1 VTPPRLLMIL
11 TENHTML
18 PGRDLRGLV
27 DLARIAEETGF
38 DAVMVSEQTMLGGD
52 AACNGSMENP
62 RMYAAIGNQDP
73 ATPWPSSIATL
84 AAVAAATER
93 VRIVAG
99 AIIPPLRHPILLA
112 KDLAT
117 IDLLSEGRLVV
128 QPTVSWQRAEY
139 AAHGIPF
146 ERRGRILDE
155 HLAAMWAL
163 WTGSPAEFHGE
174 FYDFADVWSEPK
186 PWRPGGPRMWFGG
199 EWMHPALIRRLTA
212 YGHGFHPFGAPTD
225 ADLAMLADGLAAAG
239 RSIDEIE
246 LVGGTRATF
255 DAPDAVADVERSLA
269 DLADQVARGYS
280 TFCMKPSQYTDDP
293 GEVREIC
300 HRMIDL
306 VAHLDV
312 TGCPGVRQTGAR
324 DRARPG

>member
-1 VTPPRLLMIL
+1 MVPPRLLMIL
-11 TENHTML
+11 TENETLL

-27 DLARIAEETGF
+27 GLARTAEAAGF

-52 AACNGSMENP
+52 AACNGLMENP

-73 ATPWPSSIATL
+73 ATPWPSSVATL

-93 VRIVAG
+93 VRVVAG

-117 IDLLSEGRLVV
+117 VDLLSEGRLVV

-139 AAHGIPF
+139 DAHGVPF

-155 HLAAMWAL
+155 HLAAMRAL
-163 WTGSPAEFHGE
+163 WSGSPASFEGE
-174 FYDFADVWSEPK
+174 FFSFSDVWSEPK
-186 PWRPGGPRMWFGG
+186 SWRPDGPRMWFGG
-199 EWMHPALIRRLTA
+199 EWMHPALIRRLTD

-225 ADLAMLADGLAAAG
+225 DDLAMLADGLAAAG

-255 DAPDAVADVERSLA
+255 DGPDSVADVERAMA
-269 DLADQVARGYS
+269 DLPEQIERGYS
-280 TFCMKPSQYTDDP
+280 TFCMKPSQYTDDV

-300 HRMIDL
+300 DRMIDL
-306 VAHLDV
+306 VSDLDV
-312 TGCPGVRQTGAR
+312 SGCPGVR
-324 DRARPG
+324 P